1 MTFPS
6 GSREDV
12 RQAPGSSAG
21 PEWSCTIKQA
31 FSEGGAWLVRSYA
44 EVAFTWH
51 HLVSYWAR
59 TFPNHFEGVQS
70 RAPSRFL
77 LSSP

>member
-59 TFPNHFEGVQS
+59 TFPTISKGCS
-70 RAPSRFL
+70 RRRRAVFY
-77 LSSP
+77 